1 MWWVEA
7 GVQRTKSLAAVAMLL
22 LAAVMLQGCW
32 VFGGGPHA
40 AIPDGEMTAEAFD
53 DTIAFE
59 PGDDAEEA
67 VPPLEVHEIDES
79 QATAAGGKKVVDGRN
94 WLDASDFERNDILNL
109 VAEAKPEGSILVIV
123 VATGDIWQIPL
134 VAGQML
140 PDGVRAWSGDEY
152 YEMDEYN
159 DRPPLGYALTQSDFA
174 KLTMVTNSDSLG
186 TINYVHPFGE
196 TGYREI
202 KTWQG
207 FQVALAR
214 TWLRETPVQRYL
226 RLTMFNNYFGR
237 LPQFQGEG
245 NRIAFGVMVPGGGV
259 YVMPESAYRTMIVR
273 RAILL
278 WTSSEIFSLP
288 TTLLLLD
295 RQIKNTRIVVEPID
309 P

>member
-1 MWWVEA
+1 MRWVEA
-7 GVQRTKSLAAVAMLL
+7 GVQRTKSLAALAMLL
-22 LAAVMLQGCW
+22 LAAVTLQGCW
-32 VFGGGPHA
+32 LLGGPLA
-40 AIPDGEMTAEAFD
+40 PIPDSEMTAEDFD

-59 PGDDAEEA
+59 PAGDAEEA

-79 QATAAGGKKVVDGRN
+79 QVTAAGGKKVVDGRN
-94 WLDASDFERNDILNL
+94 WLDADDFERNDILNL
-109 VAEAKPEGSILVIV
+109 VAEAKPAGSILVIV
-123 VATGDIWQIPL
+123 VATGEIWQIPL
-134 VAGQML
+134 VAGQIL
-140 PDGVRAWSGDEY
+140 PDGVRPWTGDEY
-152 YEMDEYN
+152 YEMDEYYDGRRIGN
-159 DRPPLGYALTQSDFA
+159 GQLTVSQFVM
-174 KLTMVTNSDSLG
+174 LTSVANSGSLG
-186 TINYVHPFGE
+186 LINYVHPFGKS
-196 TGYREI
+196 GYQEI

-226 RLTMFNNYFGR
+226 RLTMLNNYFGR

-259 YVMPESAYRTMIVR
+259 YVMPEAAYRTMIVR
-273 RAILL
+273 RAILA
-278 WTSSEIFSLP
+278 WTSSEIFSLS